1 MSSSFR
7 KPIRIRGRRTVITK
21 SMIEESQKNTR
32 SAMEA
37 ARWLDTSYNTYKKYA
52 KIYGIF
58 EQHLN
63 KEGFGIKK
71 GFGKYRIPVDDV
83 ITGKRQPPK
92 RWSHKVLKK
101 RLIEDGYFNDEC
113 GNCSYN
119 EENMGTNS
127 VCLGI
132 DFKDGNHENFKID
145 NLRLLCPN
153 CYLSY
158 NGRFSSSKIFCK

>member
-7 KPIRIRGRRTVITK
+7 KPIRIPGRRTVITK
-21 SMIEESQKNTR
+21 NMIEESQKNTR

-37 ARWLDTSYNTYKKYA
+37 ARWLGISYNTYKKYA
-52 KIYGIF
+52 KTYGIF

-83 ITGKRQPPK
+83 ITGKRIPPK

-101 RLIEDGYFNDEC
+101 RLIEDGYLQEEC
-113 GNCSYN
+113 SSCGYN
-119 EENMGTNS
+119 ELNIITEK
-127 VCLGI
+127 VCLGL
-132 DFKDGNHENFKID
+132 DFEDGNHQNFKID

-153 CYLSY
+153 CYLSF
-158 NGRFSSSKIFCK
+158 NGRFHGSKTFCK

>member
-1 MSSSFR
+1 MSIQ
-7 KPIRIRGRRTVITK
+7 KPLNIPGRRKVITK
-21 SMIEESQKNTR
+21 NMILRSQENT
-32 SAMEA
+32 SSNMSA
-37 ARWLDTSYNTYKKYA
+37 ARWLEVSYNTYKKWA
-52 KIYGIF
+52 KYYGIF

-63 KEGFGIKK
+63 QKGVGIKK
-71 GFGKYRIPVDDV
+71 GWATYKVPVDDI
-83 ITGKRQPPK
+83 ITGKRQPPA

-113 GNCSYN
+113 SHCSYN
-119 EENMGTNS
+119 EENLTTNN

-153 CYLSY
+153 CYLSN
-158 NGRFSSSKIFCK
+158 NGHFHNSKLFCK